1 MKTGIIYI
9 IRNKIN
15 NKVYIGQTTTNLKT
29 RFNQHCKK
37 STLKNR
43 NYKLYNAIKKYGR
56 DNFYIGVIEDN
67 IKIEE
72 LDQKEIYYIEK
83 FNSYYKGYNSTKGGD
98 GRTINK
104 KYDETKIVELYKQ
117 GCSSKE
123 IGNMYNVSYATISRI
138 LKRLKVKTR
147 HDGNK
152 YEKFDVDCFVKMW
165 RDKNTKIKDMAKFY
179 GVNEKTIRRHAKRLQ
194 LNRKGVSTI
203 ERISKDIIK

>member
-15 NKVYIGQTTTNLKT
+15 DKVYIGQTTTNLKT

-43 NYKLYNAIKKYGR
+43 HYKLYNAIKKYGR

-83 FNSYYKGYNSTKGGD
+83 FNSYYNGYNSTKGGD
-98 GRTINK
+98 GRVINK
-104 KYDETKIVELYKQ
+104 KYDEKQIVELYKK
-117 GCSSKE
+117 GFSSKK
-123 IGNMYNVSYATISRI
+123 IGDVYNVSYATISRV
-138 LKRLKVKTR
+138 LNKLNVETR

-203 ERISKDIIK
+203 ERYNQVE